1 MQVTRF
7 PNRAEG
13 VADRVAGFVAHL
25 RMNGFSVGPRETGDA
40 IAALT
45 AVDAANPMEARMAL
59 ATLLVP
65 DADGWRTFDDLFDA
79 YWYNAGRQK
88 KGTVNSDHVRVQA
101 ARPMLWQN
109 HMEDDSG
116 NGSDNAAA
124 EHELEADTDEAQE
137 AEGRDGR
144 LIATRIKNVSPRD
157 LRELVDEDSI
167 RRAEDAATAIARAI
181 RDRRSRRRKRA
192 LNGPDLDMR
201 RIARA
206 SLARGGEPVDLYR
219 RAKPPRPMKIVALCD
234 VSGSMTIYARVFL
247 AFLRGL
253 TTVDTKADAY
263 LFHTRLLR
271 ITDALRDHDT
281 LRAASRLSLMAEG
294 FGGGTDISGS
304 LTSFLDGHGARA
316 LDGRTVVV
324 ILSDGY
330 CSSDPAALG
339 TALARIRRKARRVVW
354 LNPLK
359 GWRDYAP
366 VAAAMSAALPHLDA
380 HLPANTLEA
389 LAALE
394 PEFAKL

>member
-1 MQVTRF
+1 MQVTQF
-7 PNRAEG
+7 PDRAEG
-13 VADRVAGFVAHL
+13 LADRVAGFVSHL
-25 RMNGFSVGPRETGDA
+25 RMNGFAVGPRETGDA
-40 IAALT
+40 IAALA
-45 AVDAANPMEARMAL
+45 AVDAANPTEARIAL
-59 ATLLVP
+59 ASLLVP
-65 DADGWRTFDDLFDA
+65 DADRWLKFDDLFDA
-79 YWYNAGRQK
+79 YWYNSGRQK
-88 KGTVNSDHVRVQA
+88 QGNVNDAHVRVQS
-101 ARPMLWQN
+101 ARPTLWQD
-109 HMEDDSG
+109 HFEQKGADGEAPSDDHL
-116 NGSDNAAA
+116 D
-124 EHELEADTDEAQE
+124 ADTGEGE

-144 LIATRIKNVSPRD
+144 LIATRTKNVSRRD

-167 RRAEDAATAIARAI
+167 RRAEAAAAAIARAI
-181 RDRRSRRRKRA
+181 RDRRSRRRKQARR
-192 LNGPDLDMR
+192 GPELDMR

-206 SLARGGEPVDLYR
+206 SLARGGEPVDLFR

-253 TTVDTKADAY
+253 TAVDTKADAY

-271 ITDALRDHDT
+271 ITDALRDTDT

-304 LTSFLDGHGARA
+304 LNAFLDGHGARA

-330 CSSDPAALG
+330 CSADPVALG
-339 TALARIRRKARRVVW
+339 DALARIRRKAARVVW

-359 GWRDYAP
+359 GWKDYAP
-366 VAAAMSAALPHLDA
+366 VAAAMAAALPHLDA